1 MPGRSGS
8 PLRSRASRLR
18 RISCL
23 TFSRM
28 WPDERSSPMV
38 RAAAVI
44 HQHYRQAG
52 QQKNGGRAV
61 RLSGALTES
70 IRDRYEAAHDE
81 GHPLLGG
88 HRGNPAHNPENTI
101 RSFRSAITAGCDLIE
116 CDVHLSLDGRLM
128 VIHDHTLERT
138 TNGTGMVRDQTA
150 AKLRRLG
157 AVSECAVVSF
167 HHPSIRQLRE
177 MEPKL
182 QLGILVG
189 ARPIDPARMMR
200 EAGADVYSPHWAAT
214 DPQLV
219 KEIHSAGGAVG
230 VWTVD
235 DDTAVAWSKLCRPDS
250 VFTNRPVE
258 IGPALRS

>member
-1 MPGRSGS
+1 
-8 PLRSRASRLR
+8 
-18 RISCL
+18 
-23 TFSRM
+23 
-28 WPDERSSPMV
+28 
-38 RAAAVI
+38 
-44 HQHYRQAG
+44 
-52 QQKNGGRAV
+52 
-61 RLSGALTES
+61 LTES

-88 HRGNPAHNPENTI
+88 HRGNPAHHPENTI
-101 RSFRSAITAGCDLIE
+101 RSFRSAINAGCDLIE

-150 AKLRRLG
+150 AQLRRLDAGEGEHIPLLQEVIELAIGKVGLVIEIKQVPVQYPGLEEKLVAMLRQLG

-182 QLGILVG
+182 QLGILEG
-189 ARPIDPARMMR
+189 ARPIDPARLMR
-200 EAGADVYSPHWAAT
+200 EAGADVYSPHWGAT

-235 DDTAVAWSKLCRPDS
+235 DDTAVAWCKLCRPDS

-258 IGPALRS
+258 IGAALRA